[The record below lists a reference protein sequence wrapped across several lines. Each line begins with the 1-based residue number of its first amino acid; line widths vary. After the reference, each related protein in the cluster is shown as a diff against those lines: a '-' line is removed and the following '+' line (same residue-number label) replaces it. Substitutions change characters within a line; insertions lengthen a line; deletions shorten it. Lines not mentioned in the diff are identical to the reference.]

1 MMEGRQ
7 AAERTFSTDPSRL
20 LRESIPMSPQPSP
33 TRFAQRLTGSSFD
46 RFKERAGGA
55 VPLLISCLIHTC
67 ILITLALIYTG
78 ADEIGNRLVVFS
90 GQSESDDLAL
100 EATDVDVVT
109 IPPSDE
115 PIEFPV
121 TTEPTPVTPVE
132 PPPIEIPIEPLARDL
147 PGTGSAGDAGLG
159 EGDRESEELL
169 GAIGELLASKSGGGS
184 GAGGVGSLK
193 PLADD
198 GSKKGA
204 KFFGSYAVGQRF
216 VFVVDSSMS
225 MAGPRWIRACEELLY
240 SIAKLEEG
248 QEFIVICFDF
258 DATAMFN
265 LPVNRLQ
272 YFSNTSEARV
282 QLQGWLANH
291 PLKPATFPATA
302 MLAAL
307 KLEPDAIFLLSDGEL
322 QDDTLFM
329 LRRMNGRRANRGKI
343 PIHTINLMSLLG
355 QQTLRAIAGESSGS
369 YNSIMQ

>member
-1 MMEGRQ
+1 
-7 AAERTFSTDPSRL
+7 
-20 LRESIPMSPQPSP
+20 MSPRLSP
-33 TRFAQRLTGSSFD
+33 NRFAQRLMGPSFD
-46 RFKERAGGA
+46 RLKERAGGMI
-55 VPLLISCLIHTC
+55 PLLISFLIHTC
-67 ILITLALIYTG
+67 LLIALALIYTG
-78 ADEIGNRLVVFS
+78 GDEVGKRLVVFS

-100 EATDVDVVT
+100 ESTEADVVT
-109 IPPSDE
+109 IPPTEE
-115 PIEFPV
+115 PVEFPV
-121 TTEPTPVTPVE
+121 ATQPTPVTPVE
-132 PPPIEIPIEPLARDL
+132 PPPIEIPIEPLAREL
-147 PGTGSAGDAGLG
+147 PGAGPLGDAALG
-159 EGDRESEELL
+159 QGDRESEELL
-169 GAIGELLASKSGGGS
+169 GEIGELLAAKSGGGG

-248 QEFIVICFDF
+248 QEFIVICFDL

-272 YFSNTSEARV
+272 FFSNTAEVRV

-355 QQTLRAIAGESSGS
+355 QQTLRAIASESSGT
-369 YNSIMQ
+369 YNSIVQ

>member
-1 MMEGRQ
+1 
-7 AAERTFSTDPSRL
+7 
-20 LRESIPMSPQPSP
+20 MSPQPSP
-33 TRFAQRLTGSSFD
+33 ARSALRPTWPSFG

-55 VPLLISCLIHTC
+55 IPLLISCVIHTC
-67 ILITLALIYTG
+67 LLIALALIYTG
-78 ADEIGNRLVVFS
+78 GEEIGNRLVVFS

-100 EATDVDVVT
+100 ESTDADVVT
-109 IPPSDE
+109 IPPTEE
-115 PIEFPV
+115 PVEFPV
-121 TTEPTPVTPVE
+121 ATQPTPVTPVE

-147 PGTGSAGDAGLG
+147 PGTGTLGETALG
-159 EGDRESEELL
+159 EGDRQSEELL
-169 GAIGELLASKSGGGS
+169 GAIGELLAAKSGGGG

-193 PLADD
+193 PLAED

-204 KFFGSYAVGQRF
+204 KFFGSYAIGQRF

-240 SIAKLEEG
+240 SIAKLTEG

-272 YFSNTSEARV
+272 YFSNTAEVRI
-282 QLQGWLANH
+282 QLQAWLANH
-291 PLKPATFPATA
+291 PLKPATFPAAA

-355 QQTLRAIAGESSGS
+355 QQTLRAIASESSGS
-369 YNSIMQ
+369 YNSIIQ